1 MASHIQVHSSPC
13 FDSIIKTFK
22 FGFRHLNLVP
32 LVSGRFW
39 LQIRPVH
46 TPIYISGDTCK
57 RTIHV
62 QNIESN
68 KDVFIIYGSF
78 TSIAH
83 DTYLECESAYSRH
96 KKWQRKKQKLIFA
109 GHIPVPPK
117 NFNLLNV
124 VKNIDKNQTN
134 LVINYFTLN
143 QPLPLVSGSGLTF
156 RNCTGSLFA
165 KRQTILQTV
174 WKSILS
180 AFLKLKLFMFTV
192 SIYNHFIFSF
202 DNFSFLFLLFSFL
215 SPSPSFIQK
224 QVNTLVSSIPTI
236 LPQYRTWFVFLWT
249 RNTFIFSILTPSF
262 FPFLFLSFCSWFIF

>member
-1 MASHIQVHSSPC
+1 MIHIWNV
-13 FDSIIKTFK
+13 
-22 FGFRHLNLVP
+22 
-32 LVSGRFW
+32 
-39 LQIRPVH
+39 
-46 TPIYISGDTCK
+46 
-57 RTIHV
+57 
-62 QNIESN
+62 
-68 KDVFIIYGSF
+68 
-78 TSIAH
+78 
-83 DTYLECESAYSRH
+83 
-96 KKWQRKKQKLIFA
+96 
-109 GHIPVPPK
+109 
-117 NFNLLNV
+117 NLLIV
-124 VKNIDKNQTN
+124 GIKSDKERSKSWYLQDTFRSLQKISTYWMLWKTLTKNQTN

-143 QPLPLVSGSGLTF
+143 QSLPLVSGSGLTF